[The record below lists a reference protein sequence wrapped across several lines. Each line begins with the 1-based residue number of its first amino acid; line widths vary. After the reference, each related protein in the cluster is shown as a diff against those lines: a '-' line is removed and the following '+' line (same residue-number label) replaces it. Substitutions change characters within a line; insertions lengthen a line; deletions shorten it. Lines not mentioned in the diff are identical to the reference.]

1 MLGEEVNLIEEEV
14 KEEDDL
20 EIIQVHPDLSDRTWT
35 VSVNIDSKSP
45 ITKLFSPSHELDK
58 LASSDYN

>member
-1 MLGEEVNLIEEEV
+1 MEEEV

-20 EIIQVHPDLSDRTWT
+20 EIIQVHKDLSDRTWT
-35 VSVNIDSKSP
+35 VSVNVDSPSP